1 MESVDIA
8 APVSRKAFWIGWII
22 GVVPCLML
30 LISAAAK
37 FIQPPGM
44 EESLKPIGWRGD
56 QLYWLDTLEMAVA
69 LVYLIPRTAV
79 LGAILVTGYM
89 GGAIATHVRIGD
101 YFILPHI
108 LIGVLIWL
116 GVWLRDPRLRA
127 LLPLR
132 S

>member
-1 MESVDIA
+1 MESVSKA
-8 APVSRKAFWIGWII
+8 APVSRKAFWLGWII
-22 GVVPCLML
+22 GVVPALML
-30 LISAAAK
+30 IASATAK
-37 FIQPPGM
+37 FIQPTGI
-44 EESLKPIGWRGD
+44 EESLEPLGWRAD
-56 QLYWLDTLEMAVA
+56 QLYLLGTLEIVVVV
-69 LVYLIPRTAV
+69 LYLIPRTAV

-108 LIGVLIWL
+108 IIGVLIWL

-127 LLPLR
+127 LIPLR

>member
-1 MESVDIA
+1 MESTDNA

-22 GVVPCLML
+22 GVLPCLML
-30 LISAAAK
+30 IMSAVAK
-37 FIQPPGM
+37 FIQPAGI
-44 EESLKPIGWRGD
+44 EESLEPIGWRVD
-56 QLYWLDTLEMAVA
+56 QLYWLGTLELVVA
-69 LVYLIPRTAV
+69 LIYLIPRTAV
-79 LGAILVTGYM
+79 LGAILVTGYI
-89 GGAIATHVRIGD
+89 GGAIATHVRIDD

-127 LLPLR
+127 LIPFR